1 MSRVGGKST
10 VITAGGRRKVR
21 TTWDSGA
28 EMVRGPAGEQ
38 GRVAAGERLVQSL
51 WFFFS
56 LFLFGV
62 IFSQSSLNSC
72 LAEYAKTD
80 SNQQGSRVSHWVV
93 ICNMYRSKNTMLTLM
108 SCCSGN
114 EDRKLKLDAQTNG
127 SLTLAW
133 SRVHSTRKQVFWQSL
148 L

>member
-51 WFFFS
+51 WFFF
-56 LFLFGV
+56 F
-62 IFSQSSLNSC
+62 
-72 LAEYAKTD
+72 
-80 SNQQGSRVSHWVV
+80 
-93 ICNMYRSKNTMLTLM
+93 
-108 SCCSGN
+108 
-114 EDRKLKLDAQTNG
+114 
-127 SLTLAW
+127 
-133 SRVHSTRKQVFWQSL
+133 SL
-148 L
+148 LIWCHLLSKLTEFVFG